1 LESSELKER
10 LRALEKMAAGKMR
23 SVVGGEKIEIR
34 NAKIET

>member
-23 SVVGGEKIEIR
+23 PVVAGEK
-34 NAKIET
+34 